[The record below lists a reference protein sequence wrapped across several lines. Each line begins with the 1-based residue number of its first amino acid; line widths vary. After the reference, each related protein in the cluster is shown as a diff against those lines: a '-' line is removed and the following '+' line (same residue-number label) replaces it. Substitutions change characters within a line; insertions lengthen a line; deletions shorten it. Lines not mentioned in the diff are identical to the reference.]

1 MQAPIPKEVPTHAIA
16 TAEKSMLARV
26 YGQKTKVNSFHHQA
40 VDRLA
45 RPLQKTAWS
54 PDGIIEGIEHVDQR
68 LLAVQWH
75 PDFAYDA
82 LLQEQAV
89 FKYVVDVL

>member
-1 MQAPIPKEVPTHAIA
+1 MPSRRLKKHVGSCIR
-16 TAEKSMLARV
+16 S
-26 YGQKTKVNSFHHQA
+26 KTKVNSFHHQA

-54 PDGIIEGIEHVDQR
+54 PDGIIEGIEHVGQR

-89 FKYVVDVL
+89 SSMSLTCCRKKVTQGGEK